1 MAIVSIKGLLARHN
15 LATPQQFDEWHKAWR
30 VTQEAGSADTFMMFV
45 ARERGASEE
54 TFLRELA
61 AALDWPYI
69 DLTKTDVSADARK
82 KISTK
87 IAFQYSVLPV
97 KFEEG
102 RLTVAVSN
110 PFDAAMLSAVQF
122 DARVPVQYALT
133 THIEIDKSLKKFYGV
148 GAETLDEMAK
158 DDEPWICWED
168 KEITEGDQEASVIK
182 FVNQIIWEAFKDRA
196 TDIHFEPA
204 EDELRIRYRIDGILH
219 QTPMPPQLKR
229 FQASLISRIKVMSGM
244 NIAEKRLP
252 QDGRINVRIKG
263 EEIDIRVSTV
273 PTVYGESVS
282 LRLLTRGKIFL
293 GMEKLGFA
301 PAEESRIR
309 EIIVKPHGIFLV
321 TGPTGSGKS
330 TSLYAFLATINSVT
344 KRIITIEEPV
354 EYELKGINQ
363 IAVRGDIGLT
373 FAMGLRH
380 ILRQDPNV
388 IMVGEIR
395 DLETAE
401 IAIRAALTGHLV
413 FSTLHTNDAPS
424 AFTRLIDMGIEPFL
438 VASSV
443 EAVLA
448 QRLVRT
454 ICPKCKAEQKVGGII
469 CGASGFPRIKSTRPA
484 SAKGPGARSAG
495 NWATRGAWAFT
506 NCCSWTRTSARS
518 SWAAPPPPP
527 SRKRPCKTA
536 CALCGPMAGT
546 RSGPPRPPSRKSC
559 ASRKPK
565 NISIADRRR
574 QTARLG
580 ERFLMARWHSANVL
594 QTNAGGTAPLAAC
607 RQRRT
612 FYRSGRN
619 DAADQRAVPAGGG
632 GQGLANAFPRQ
643 TQHRL
648 APAGQGFLSRRAIAQ
663 QRSGRSGVHGRAA
676 IGKTFPAAGHACG
689 LEHLFAAA
697 AGRQTRRAAS
707 CHCHHCGK
715 ERGGRISR
723 CSWKRKGFWPTA
735 WKRPVWSSLLA
746 AKINEDGV
754 WIFAGAAGEPALV
767 VWCVWG

>member
-1 MAIVSIKGLLARHN
+1 MAIASIKTLLEKHN
-15 LATPQQFDEWHKAWR
+15 LATPRQFADWIKAWR
-30 VTQEAGSADTFMMFV
+30 MMAEGGSQETLLAFI
-45 ARERGASEE
+45 AREKGCTEE
-54 TFLRELA
+54 LFLQELA
-61 AALDWPYI
+61 VALGWPFI
-69 DLTKTDVSADARK
+69 DLAKTEVSHEARK
-82 KISTK
+82 RLSTK
-87 IAFQYSVLPV
+87 VAFQYFVLPIS
-97 KFEEG
+97 FEKG
-102 RLTVAVSN
+102 QLQVATSN

-122 DARVPVQYALT
+122 DARVPVIFALT
-133 THIEIDKSLKKFYGV
+133 TRTEIEKSLKKFYGV
-148 GAETLDEMAK
+148 GAETLDEIAK
-158 DDEPWICWED
+158 EDEPLDLLAED

-182 FVNQIIWEAFKDRA
+182 FVNQIIWEAFKDRS

-229 FQASLISRIKVMSGM
+229 YQASLISRIKVMSGM

-293 GMEKLGFA
+293 SLDKLGFD

-330 TSLYAFLATINSVT
+330 TSLYAFLSTINSVT

-363 IAVRGDIGLT
+363 IAVRSDIGLT

-454 ICPKCKAEQKVGGII
+454 ICPKCIVEQKVERAYLKRI
-469 CGASGFPRIKSTRPA
+469 GFPENEIDTTKFR
-484 SAKGPGARSAG
+484 KGAG
-495 NWATRGAWAFT
+495 
-506 NCCSWTRTSARS
+506 C
-518 SWAAPPPPP
+518 
-527 SRKRPCKTA
+527 
-536 CALCGPMAGT
+536 
-546 RSGPPRPPSRKSC
+546 
-559 ASRKPK
+559 
-565 NISIADRRR
+565 
-574 QTARLG
+574 
-580 ERFLMARWHSANVL
+580 EE
-594 QTNAGGTAPLAAC
+594 C
-607 RQRRT
+607 RQLGYQGRMGIYELLFMDEDIRSLIMTRANSSVIAAKSMENGMRT
-612 FYRSGRN
+612 LRN
-619 DAADQRAVPAGGG
+619 DGWKKVKAAKTTIEEVLRVT
-632 GQGLANAFPRQ
+632 Q
-643 TQHRL
+643 TE
-648 APAGQGFLSRRAIAQ
+648 
-663 QRSGRSGVHGRAA
+663 
-676 IGKTFPAAGHACG
+676 
-689 LEHLFAAA
+689 EHLKSLVEDSKQP
-697 AGRQTRRAAS
+697 G
-707 CHCHHCGK
+707 
-715 ERGGRISR
+715 
-723 CSWKRKGFWPTA
+723 WVKG
-735 WKRPVWSSLLA
+735 S
-746 AKINEDGV
+746 
-754 WIFAGAAGEPALV
+754 
-767 VWCVWG
+767 

>member
-1 MAIVSIKGLLARHN
+1 MPFASISSIFARAGLAN
-15 LATPQQFDEWHKAWR
+15 PDQFESLQKAWR
-30 VTQEAGSADTFMMFV
+30 VTVENGSQDGLLSFI
-45 ARERGASEE
+45 ARESGLAEDALLQRLG
-54 TFLRELA
+54 TILGWPFL
-61 AALDWPYI
+61 
-69 DLTKTDVSADARK
+69 DLPHLSIPPEARQ

-87 IAFQYSVLPV
+87 VAFQYMVIPTAFTDNNALQ
-97 KFEEG
+97 
-102 RLTVAVSN
+102 VAVSN
-110 PFDAAMLSAVQF
+110 PFDTAMLNAVRF
-122 DARVPVQYALT
+122 GARGPVDFALAPRAE
-133 THIEIDKSLKKFYGV
+133 IEKALKKYYGV
-148 GAETLDEMAK
+148 GAETLDELAE
-158 DDEPWICWED
+158 DEPIELLVGED
-168 KEITEGDQEASVIK
+168 KEITESDQEASVIK

-229 FQASLISRIKVMSGM
+229 YQAAIISRIKVMSGM

-293 GMEKLGFA
+293 SLDKLGFA
-301 PAEESRIR
+301 PADEQAIR
-309 EIIVKPHGIFLV
+309 DIIVKPHGILLV

-330 TSLYAFLATINSVT
+330 TSLYAFLSSINSVH

-363 IAVRGDIGLT
+363 IAVRPEIGLT

-454 ICPKCKAEQKVGGII
+454 ICPHCKTEQKVERSYLEKI
-469 CGASGFPRIKSTRPA
+469 GFPRDEIATAKFWHGAGCEECRQLGYQGRMGIYELLVLSEILRPLILNRAPA
-484 SAKGPGARSAG
+484 STIAQRAMEQGMRSLRVDGWNKVRSAL
-495 NWATRGAWAFT
+495 TTIEEVLRVT
-506 NCCSWTRTSARS
+506 QTEEHLQ
-518 SWAAPPPPP
+518 
-527 SRKRPCKTA
+527 
-536 CALCGPMAGT
+536 AL
-546 RSGPPRPPSRKSC
+546 
-559 ASRKPK
+559 
-565 NISIADRRR
+565 
-574 QTARLG
+574 
-580 ERFLMARWHSANVL
+580 
-594 QTNAGGTAPLAAC
+594 GGT
-607 RQRRT
+607 
-612 FYRSGRN
+612 
-619 DAADQRAVPAGGG
+619 
-632 GQGLANAFPRQ
+632 
-643 TQHRL
+643 
-648 APAGQGFLSRRAIAQ
+648 
-663 QRSGRSGVHGRAA
+663 
-676 IGKTFPAAGHACG
+676 
-689 LEHLFAAA
+689 
-697 AGRQTRRAAS
+697 
-707 CHCHHCGK
+707 
-715 ERGGRISR
+715 
-723 CSWKRKGFWPTA
+723 
-735 WKRPVWSSLLA
+735 
-746 AKINEDGV
+746 
-754 WIFAGAAGEPALV
+754 
-767 VWCVWG
+767 